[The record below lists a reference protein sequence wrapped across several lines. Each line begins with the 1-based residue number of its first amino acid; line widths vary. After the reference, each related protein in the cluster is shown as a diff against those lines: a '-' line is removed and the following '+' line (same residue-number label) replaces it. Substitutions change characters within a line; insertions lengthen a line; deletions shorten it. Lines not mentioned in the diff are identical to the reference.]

1 MLAFP
6 GGPPVPEQVKATQ
19 NQVAMLRYLAKRA
32 VTYAFMIFLTTSA
45 GYLLAVSS
53 LQPALLEQER
63 FPRPTPEQVVSSFRL
78 KGLDP
83 TLSPWERYGQW
94 LTAVVTRWDWGR
106 SPNGAVINAEFGD
119 RVLISARLFL
129 ASIIL
134 TLIIGVALGVYTAA
148 RQYRASDRII
158 TSYSYLMYIVP
169 APIAYFLVQLGA
181 ININDAVGK
190 RIFFVTGISTP
201 GLEGDAWAHLADLLA
216 HYAVPTFAITIAGW
230 GAYQI
235 AQRQYLLDNVDAD
248 FVRTARAKG
257 LTRNQAITRHALRVS
272 FIPVAQSIAFT
283 IPAIFAGGF
292 FAEKIF
298 AWPGIGS
305 WSIDSIAAQDVNAAT
320 ATLAY
325 GSVIFAIGAILAD
338 FATSLVDPRVRVQ

>member
-1 MLAFP
+1 
-6 GGPPVPEQVKATQ
+6 
-19 NQVAMLRYLAKRA
+19 MLRYLAKRGI
-32 VTYAFMIFLTTSA
+32 TYVFMIFLTTSA
-45 GYLLAVSS
+45 GYFLAVSS
-53 LQPALLEQER
+53 LKPALLEQER
-63 FPRPTPEQVVSSFRL
+63 IPRPTPEQVANSMRL

-83 TLSPWERYGQW
+83 DLSPWERYVEW
-94 LTAVVTRWDWGR
+94 LTAIVTRWDWGR
-106 SPNGAVINAEFGD
+106 SPNGAFINAEFGD
-119 RVLISARLFL
+119 RVWISTRLFL

-134 TLIIGVALGVYTAA
+134 TLVIGVALGVYSAA
-148 RQYRASDRII
+148 RQYKVQDRVI
-158 TSYSYLMYIVP
+158 TSYSYLAYIVP

-181 ININDAVGK
+181 ININETVGE

-201 GLEGDAWAHLADLLA
+201 GMEPGWAQFVDMLA
-216 HYAVPTFAITIAGW
+216 HYAVPTIAITLVGW
-230 GAYQI
+230 GSYQI
-235 AQRQYLLDNVDAD
+235 AQRQYLLDNVNAD

-298 AWPGIGS
+298 AWPGVGS
-305 WSIDSIAAQDVNAAT
+305 WSIDAISLQDVNAAT

-325 GSVIFAIGAILAD
+325 GSVIFALGAILAD
-338 FATSLVDPRVRVQ
+338 FATTLVDPRVRVQ

>member
-1 MLAFP
+1 
-6 GGPPVPEQVKATQ
+6 V
-19 NQVAMLRYLAKRA
+19 
-32 VTYAFMIFLTTSA
+32 
-45 GYLLAVSS
+45 
-53 LQPALLEQER
+53 
-63 FPRPTPEQVVSSFRL
+63 
-78 KGLDP
+78 
-83 TLSPWERYGQW
+83 W
-94 LTAVVTRWDWGR
+94 
-106 SPNGAVINAEFGD
+106 
-119 RVLISARLFL
+119 ISTRLFL

-148 RQYRASDRII
+148 RQYKFSDRAI
-158 TSYSYLMYIVP
+158 TSYSYLVYIVP

-181 ININDAVGK
+181 ININETVGE

-201 GLEGDAWAHLADLLA
+201 GLTGDGWVQFIDMLA
-216 HYAVPTFAITIAGW
+216 HYAVPTFAITIVGW
-230 GAYQI
+230 GTYQI
-235 AQRQYLLDNVDAD
+235 AQRQYLLDNVNAD

-298 AWPGIGS
+298 AWHGVGS
-305 WSIDSIAAQDVNAAT
+305 WSIDAIALQDVNAAT

-338 FATSLVDPRVRVQ
+338 FATTLVDPRVRVQ